1 MSEENQRTGTALRDI
16 EAGSLLTPEEVE
28 FVHNRVVEAFT
39 GYYRTGQGFP
49 VVHTTGAQQESEE
62 WINSGELDEMMARS
76 RAVVGVDDVY
86 QHRIEIDTENW
97 PENAIASINIGRA
110 TLQARGFVGMEP
122 MLVGTTQIV
131 RTLDSLIGNTGITY
145 RQALM
150 ENGLLSRIHELEG
163 NESRAMLI
171 VDAEINARIPVIN
184 REFNLTWRNRATT
197 PPKPK
202 FSEEVVDAAWKLL
215 EEYMTKEQYF
225 AFMEGDK
232 IELLSKDESY
242 RLILDK
248 NGEFMVLAGR
258 PGIVSLS
265 GRIRSY
271 DYPLGDEIAAFLD
284 WFRYKTEEL
293 ISQWNC
299 GTYGIVKEGQR
310 R

>member
-1 MSEENQRTGTALRDI
+1 MSEERVRIGTALRDI
-16 EAGSLLTPEEVE
+16 EAGSILTPEEVE
-28 FVHNRVVEAFT
+28 FVQSRVVEAFHEQSST
-39 GYYRTGQGFP
+39 EMVLP
-49 VVHTTGAQQESEE
+49 EE
-62 WINSGELDEMMARS
+62 AR
-76 RAVVGVDDVY
+76 
-86 QHRIEIDTENW
+86 QHRIEVNINNW
-97 PENAIASINIGRA
+97 PQDAFSSVNIGRA
-110 TLQARGFVGMEP
+110 TLQCRGFVGVEP
-122 MLVGTTQIV
+122 MLVGTPNVI
-131 RTLDSLIGNTGITY
+131 RTLDSIIANTQTTY
-145 RQALM
+145 RQALLR
-150 ENGLLSRIHELEG
+150 NGLVCDIQEVEG
-163 NESRAMLI
+163 NESRAILI
-171 VDAEINARIPVIN
+171 IDAEINARIPVIN